1 MKTAPTL
8 VLNGQKKVVASSKKT
23 NSINLTQ
30 LRNLAVLILVFVLGG
45 LTIYF
50 FLDSRNA
57 QTEVL
62 SDTEIQAIKDKLS
75 KNIIVEGIE
84 TYDVGL
90 IKDIEALKQS
100 NPVFFKN
107 AENGDAL
114 IVSTTQAIIFR
125 PSNEL
130 IINVGP
136 VTDDRSKVR
145 IELRGTSSS
154 SNLDIAEQT
163 IEQSNENFLVVGRGT
178 VIEGLSITPGIVP
191 QSYFDENGLNQLKS
205 LLNLEIKDSLPEEE
219 TNFSS
224 ADIVIYI

>member
-1 MKTAPTL
+1 MIKTAPTL
-8 VLNGQKKVVASSKKT
+8 VLNGQKKPAPTSKT
-23 NSINLTQ
+23 YSGNLTQ
-30 LRNLAVLILVFVLGG
+30 LRNFAVLILVFVLGG

-50 FLDSRNA
+50 FLNSRNN
-57 QTEVL
+57 QNEVL
-62 SDTEIQAIKDKLS
+62 SDTEIQTIKDKLG

-90 IKDIEALKQS
+90 IKDIEALKLS

-145 IELRGTSSS
+145 IELRGTSAN
-154 SNLDIAEQT
+154 SNLEAAEQS
-163 IEQSNENFLVVGRGT
+163 IEQSNENFIVVGRGT
-178 VIEGLSITPGIVP
+178 VSEGSGIAPGIVP
-191 QSYFDENGLNQLKS
+191 QSYFDEAGINQLRS
-205 LLNLEIKDSLPEEE
+205 LLNLEVFDSLPEAE

>member
-1 MKTAPTL
+1 MIKTAPTL
-8 VLNGQKKVVASSKKT
+8 VLNGQKKPIPTTKIQSRNFS
-23 NSINLTQ
+23 Q
-30 LRNLAVLILVFVLGG
+30 LRNFAVLILVFVLGG

-50 FLDSRNA
+50 YLNSRAN
-57 QTEVL
+57 QTAVL

-75 KNIIVEGIE
+75 KNIIIEGIE

-114 IVSTTQAIIFR
+114 VVSTTQAIIFR

-145 IELRGTSSS
+145 IELRGTSAN
-154 SNLDIAEQT
+154 SNLDVAEQT
-163 IEQSNENFLVVGRGT
+163 IEQANENFIVVGRGT
-178 VIEGLSITPGIVP
+178 VADGSGISPGIVP
-191 QSYFDENGLNQLKS
+191 QSYFDETGINQLKS
-205 LLNLEIKDSLPEEE
+205 LLNLEVLDSLPDAE